1 MVGYSELSLA
11 VNCPVCKQ
19 KLGYKAKDE
28 LESFICES
36 EGCSKTKH
44 TFYPGNKLPGK
55 SEPRFN
61 YRCKRVICGCGRCE
75 LLNKPK

>member
-1 MVGYSELSLA
+1 MVGYLALSLA

-28 LESFICES
+28 LESFICDS

-44 TFYPGNKLPGK
+44 TFYPGKDTAGK
-55 SEPRFN
+55 SEPWFSYHSKKVVCN
-61 YRCKRVICGCGRCE
+61 CMQCAT
-75 LLNKPK
+75 